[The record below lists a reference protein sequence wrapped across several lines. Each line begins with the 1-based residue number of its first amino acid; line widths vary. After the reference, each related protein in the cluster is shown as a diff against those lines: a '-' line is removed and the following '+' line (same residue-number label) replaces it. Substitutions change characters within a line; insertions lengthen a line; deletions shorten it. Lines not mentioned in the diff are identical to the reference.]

1 MNMKSL
7 KWTQVFLLALL
18 ILLPK
23 QILAYQKAIF
33 LPPTRNYTIHGRIVD
48 SFTQVQHRTAIPS
61 AGVA

>member
-23 QILAYQKAIF
+23 QILAYQKS
-33 LPPTRNYTIHGRIVD
+33 N
-48 SFTQVQHRTAIPS
+48 IPS
-61 AGVA
+61 PNAKLYYSWSYCRLFYKPPYIKC